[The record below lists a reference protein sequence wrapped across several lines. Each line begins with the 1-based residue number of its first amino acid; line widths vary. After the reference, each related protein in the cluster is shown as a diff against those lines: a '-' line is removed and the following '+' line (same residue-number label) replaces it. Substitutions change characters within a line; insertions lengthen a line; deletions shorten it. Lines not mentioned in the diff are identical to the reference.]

1 MASELLD
8 LDEVAFIDEATDD
21 DFEGI
26 EDTKTDPLPA
36 SSKLSDLLE
45 NSLLPRA
52 PNPSMSGIKEKIIA
66 KHLEVPDKAD
76 FQTSEDQASSDL
88 ERLIDALRKDRSK
101 HKELSFESKE
111 TLQETVGEI
120 ETTSKD
126 MNSDKKRSLENLNVQ
141 QKFTDVSSTDRV
153 DDKQELDNDNE
164 REQKLFKSDQTDSEI
179 NDSLNKQGQIRI
191 AENENN
197 TAEHVQSPNLH
208 KVKPLALRLSCN
220 KVHTGNT
227 KTDTFNGAKP
237 KQYIKPR
244 NTESD
249 KDADKMDDPYFKFPS
264 RDFSLDENNE
274 VGSFQ
279 KDKKCKRRSK
289 TKGKHLTSVPSIESP
304 QATIVITS
312 EDGVQHEL
320 KSNKHGSY
328 SEKHTFSRP
337 ISRSSDQQTPSIS
350 AATPGSQVS
359 SEDVTT
365 ETVSDEAEPVNNLL
379 LQQELYKQ
387 RKTKPF
393 QKMTKIKTGLFE
405 VGIEGDTKR
414 SLVKCMV
421 ILENKNIILFDRN
434 NKCLKL
440 FDCDFNPLDKMTIGV
455 KFCSLTPIHVNSVVA
470 TLPKTKHLQ
479 IFHVNTNT
487 CKILRQQ
494 TLPVHEELYSVTHFS
509 NQLFML
515 QRVRKAHFTDS
526 DEWQIKRMDLDT
538 GDESLKLLRSICP
551 GHKDSSL
558 FANDRGLYMTNKVE
572 NEILLMK
579 PDGGIINRHKV
590 RFHLSAFPL
599 QLYFYATSMK

>member
-8 LDEVAFIDEATDD
+8 LDDVAFIDEATDD

-26 EDTKTDPLPA
+26 ENTKPDPLPA
-36 SSKLSDLLE
+36 SSNLSELLE
-45 NSLLPRA
+45 NSLVTRA
-52 PNPSMSGIKEKIIA
+52 PNPSMSGSKENLISE
-66 KHLEVPDKAD
+66 HQEVSDKAD
-76 FQTSEDQASSDL
+76 FRPSEDQASTDL
-88 ERLIDALRKDRSK
+88 ENLLDALRKDRSK
-101 HKELSFESKE
+101 HKELPFESSE
-111 TLQETVGEI
+111 TLQEIVGKM

-126 MNSDKKRSLENLNVQ
+126 INSDKKRSLENLNDE
-141 QKFTDVSSTDRV
+141 QKFTTVSSTDRV
-153 DDKQELDNDNE
+153 DDKKELDNDNE
-164 REQKLFKSDQTDSEI
+164 REQKLFKSDQIDSKI
-179 NDSLNKQGQIRI
+179 NGSLNKQGQMRI

-197 TAEHVQSPNLH
+197 TAVHDQFPNLH

-220 KVHTGNT
+220 KVHTGHT

-237 KQYIKPR
+237 KQYITPR

-249 KDADKMDDPYFKFPS
+249 KDADKVDDPYFKFPS
-264 RDFSLDENNE
+264 RDLSLGENNE

-279 KDKKCKRRSK
+279 KDKKSKRRSK
-289 TKGKHLTSVPSIESP
+289 TKGKHLTTVPSIESP

-337 ISRSSDQQTPSIS
+337 TSRHSDQQAPSVS
-350 AATPGSQVS
+350 ADTPGSQVS
-359 SEDVTT
+359 SADVTT
-365 ETVSDEAEPVNNLL
+365 ETVSDEGETVNNLL

-405 VGIEGDTKR
+405 VGIECDTKR
-414 SLVKCMV
+414 SIVKSMV
-421 ILENKNIILFDRN
+421 LLENKNIILFDRN

-494 TLPVHEELYSVTHFS
+494 TLPVHEELYSVTHFNS
-509 NQLFML
+509 KLFML
-515 QRVRKAHFTDS
+515 QRVRKAHFTDL

-538 GDESLKLLRSICP
+538 GDESLKLLRTICP
-551 GHKDSSL
+551 GHKDCSL
-558 FANDRGLYMTNKVE
+558 FANDQGLYMTNKVE

-579 PDGGIINRHKV
+579 PDGAIINRTKV
-590 RFHLSAFPL
+590 RFHLSVFPL
-599 QLYFYATSMK
+599 CL